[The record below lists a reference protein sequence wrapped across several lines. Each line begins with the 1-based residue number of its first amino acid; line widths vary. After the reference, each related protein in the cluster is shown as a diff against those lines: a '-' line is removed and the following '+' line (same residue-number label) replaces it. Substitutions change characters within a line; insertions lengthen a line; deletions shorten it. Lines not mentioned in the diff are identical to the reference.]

1 MTAQQQSLE
10 TLLGISSQR
19 KSLKQQLDAASIK
32 AESGRTTLADLPTV
46 QIGCKRYIPEE
57 YIANKNRKG
66 RRSWIQAYGFFLT
79 EVSPDLRTLQT
90 YWACSKCDE
99 RGKSSLFVA
108 TNTTSPIEH
117 LRRSHM
123 MTEADGNAETRW
135 NSTFMMIQRAIR
147 KREQI
152 DHFITY
158 LDTKAAEPRQRV
170 PVQDHLSQQDWLLL
184 AEIQSLLKPLYE
196 ITMRCQ
202 GWAKEGRYGALWE
215 VMIGMEYLLNFF
227 EEQKLIFS
235 PPDGTADELQIAR
248 ASATTRCSP
257 PRADQGRGRE
267 KHLPQHTRD
276 EYTGAFSQ
284 AESLDDDHRRCIQI
298 SINNCWSKL
307 DEYYSLLGQSP
318 LYPAAVILH
327 PRWNVSWL
335 EANWTSHEQLVWLRD
350 AKNSV
355 REFFEQQYPRK
366 EQSEAA
372 RTMIGK
378 AIRQDEPSQ
387 FDQWMQ
393 SYDRYMME
401 EEDELG
407 VYMRQ
412 GPVRRENLNPILWWK
427 EHQEEYPRLSKFA
440 LDILAI
446 PAMSVD
452 PERTFSV
459 TKLTISSQRHSLS
472 PEIIEEIQCLRNW
485 LGHQAIT
492 VGEVVSFGG
501 DLMGWDGGEAQRWS
515 EEDEFEDAPATELD
529 PSLIMNSTL
538 SWDDIPW
545 FQEIT
550 NMSIVLKGVQRV
562 EDVIK
567 AAEYGVQAVIISN
580 HGGRQL
586 DYSEAPIE
594 VLAEA
599 MPILR
604 ERGLQG
610 KIEVYIDGGVR
621 RGSDVLKALCLGAR
635 GVGIGRPFLYAM
647 AAYGQKGLEKA
658 IRIYKDELERNMRL
672 LGCTSIGQLHPG
684 LVKVLGEVRERL

>member
-123 MTEADGNAETRW
+123 MTEADGNAYED
-135 NSTFMMIQRAIR
+135 SSRADSQPPS
-147 KREQI
+147 KRRCLELPTARSNVNKAKELTVGWI
-152 DHFITY
+152 VTANLPFTAPSNPY
-158 LDTKAAEPRQRV
+158 LRRMLDLHDA
-170 PVQDHLSQQDWLLL
+170 SL
-184 AEIQSLLKPLYE
+184 AKE

-378 AIRQDEPSQ
+378 AMRQDEPSQ

-501 DLMGWDGGEAQRWS
+501 DLMGWDGGEA
-515 EEDEFEDAPATELD
+515 
-529 PSLIMNSTL
+529 
-538 SWDDIPW
+538 
-545 FQEIT
+545 
-550 NMSIVLKGVQRV
+550 
-562 EDVIK
+562 
-567 AAEYGVQAVIISN
+567 
-580 HGGRQL
+580 
-586 DYSEAPIE
+586 
-594 VLAEA
+594 
-599 MPILR
+599 
-604 ERGLQG
+604 
-610 KIEVYIDGGVR
+610 
-621 RGSDVLKALCLGAR
+621 
-635 GVGIGRPFLYAM
+635 
-647 AAYGQKGLEKA
+647 
-658 IRIYKDELERNMRL
+658 
-672 LGCTSIGQLHPG
+672 
-684 LVKVLGEVRERL
+684 